1 MRRVLALALLAGSI
15 YCLPVQSQ
23 FLVGCEA
30 DYSQTE
36 FYIDQEPM
44 AEPYPAACT
53 CRCRPNGS
61 GFWCHK
67 PIVGNP
73 VYDVQ
78 QTGDTYR
85 VRARVLVEVPGSQQ
99 NTSTTGTNEARAK
112 INWFDRA
119 EVPGD
124 QNLRI
129 RQCGFGGFD
138 RAYLYVEVREL
149 TCETVADR
157 QDRTFSFQVLTC
169 AGDTACDEAENSKP
183 LVLTR
188 AKLRQTL
195 GCPEPPKWSCG
206 GDSNCRE
213 CITVGQGSAS
223 PAGEGASAEPDGH
236 GAAVRYRAG
245 GAGGPGWPGTAAW
258 NQILGRYW
266 SHEYAERIVPDPNDG
281 HVWLITGHATFREFT
296 DGNADGAYETVS
308 PSDEYRDLVKVPAG
322 WELRG
327 LDGTV
332 QSFDATGL
340 WTGTMDRNGNE
351 TAAQYTSGKLTRVT
365 FPDGRRED
373 FAYHPDGKLHTI
385 TQVGVDGTTSR
396 TWTYTWSG
404 LDLIRIDR
412 PDGTAWEMFYSGDSN
427 LGGYLTRIDLRGTG
441 TGNGR
446 VETAWE
452 YDAKGNVTRIWR
464 GDPSWSGPNAV
475 DLHVLSYDAPALP
488 KHTEVTDALGKVS
501 VYDME
506 RDPSSRKPRMTS
518 IQGDCPSCGLGP
530 ATTFQYGDSANPLLP
545 TMIVDAKNHRTELA
559 YNADGRLLSRIEAE
573 GTPLA
578 RVTTWEYH
586 PVFRSFP
593 TRIEVPSTA
602 GGLALRETLMAYD
615 AEGNILTRTEQGMED
630 GASFALTT
638 VMTYNAGGQVLTV
651 DPPGHGA
658 ADVTTYAYDSTRGNG
673 HLVPLSR
680 TDPIVGTT
688 IFTHDAFNRR
698 EGVVD
703 VNGVLTV
710 TTYDPLNR
718 VTSVM
723 QDGGTGDD
731 LVTLYN
737 YDVFGD
743 LSRTTLPEGNLLD
756 YDFDSAGRLQSVESR
771 PDAATR
777 GERTLYELDAVGHR
791 VREDLQSWD
800 GSDWLTESWT
810 EFVYSTKCHL
820 DKVIRP
826 GGSVTEY
833 AYDCKGNLEKV
844 WDANHPKAL
853 NSPTQLYAYDELD
866 RLKSL
871 TQPWTGA
878 GGGTAVTSY
887 AYDVQDHLAS
897 VTDAEGNATF
907 YTYGDRDLL
916 TLQDSPVSG
925 TTTYVYNEAG
935 ELEQETDAR
944 EVTVIRAYDALD
956 RVTTVSYPDPTLDVT
971 YTYDAPGAFANGRL
985 TGISRHGE
993 TIVYEYDRFG
1003 RMARDGALTY
1013 GYDKNGNKTTIGYPS
1028 DVTATYTYDHAGRQ
1042 ETLSMTVGTD
1052 PAVALVTD
1060 AAYKPF
1066 GPLSN
1071 LSLGN
1076 GLTETRDYDPRYQ
1089 PSSIRVDGGSPLL
1102 HWTYTVDPVGNI
1114 TGIADQLNPANN
1126 RTYNY
1131 QDVFYYLTQG
1141 DGPWGPRA
1149 WTYDRIGNRLT
1160 EARGPETDVYSYLAN
1175 PGGGHNPKLLSVAP
1189 SGGGERSYGYDESGN
1204 TVQIVEEDSQ
1214 EDLIYDDAGRMAFLR
1229 SLPEEKIIS
1238 FAYDGRGYLGRTG
1251 VGDGGCF
1258 AKRTFAIYNSEGQ
1271 LYGREHLL
1279 SDADSSPVDSD
1290 TIVYFDGRP
1299 VGILKLTG
1307 GNSSLTFLSL
1317 DHLGMP
1323 ALATGESS
1331 TSTWEGGFE
1340 PFGEDYSGAQATG
1353 IFMRFAGQWAG
1364 IDGAG
1369 IEGLYYNL
1377 YRWYE
1382 PTAGRYAKPDPLG
1395 FDGSPWNLYVYANAN
1410 PLSFMDPFG
1419 LASFKNFPADKQR
1432 QMEEALQRAKDRLNE
1447 PLCCAGSIGPRLL
1460 DLLDKTTFIY
1470 EENLSDQDGPIC
1482 GQVRNYLTKS
1492 IKIGSAAFDYAQCCL
1507 LEATLVHEVNHL
1519 RAPSRGSGE
1528 GGSRRVERD
1537 CFNCPGGVNEK

>member
-1 MRRVLALALLAGSI
+1 MSSIRALTIAGLFVLAAASASAQDCIQCPDASPLAYVCALEAPPPTGEGCRGSLKVCQKPVADHRIDVKETAPGIFEARLVARVYAPWNSHLDTLSSAKLHI
-15 YCLPVQSQ
+15 YWREGATAAHPTTSLCQNNSSDQLET
-23 FLVGCEA
+23 FLVAGGLSCSGA
-30 DYSQTE
+30 PYNLGVYSLR
-36 FYIDQEPM
+36 
-44 AEPYPAACT
+44 A
-53 CRCRPNGS
+53 
-61 GFWCHK
+61 
-67 PIVGNP
+67 IVCQGAGNC
-73 VYDVQ
+73 Q
-78 QTGDTYR
+78 QTTDLN
-85 VRARVLVEVPGSQQ
+85 ALQ
-99 NTSTTGTNEARAK
+99 
-112 INWFDRA
+112 F
-119 EVPGD
+119 
-124 QNLRI
+124 
-129 RQCGFGGFD
+129 
-138 RAYLYVEVREL
+138 
-149 TCETVADR
+149 TV
-157 QDRTFSFQVLTC
+157 T
-169 AGDTACDEAENSKP
+169 K
-183 LVLTR
+183 
-188 AKLRQTL
+188 QTL

-266 SHEYAERIVPDPNDG
+266 SHEYAERIVPDPGDT

-296 DGNADGAYETVS
+296 DGNADGTYETVS
-308 PSDEYRDLVKVPAG
+308 PSDEYRDLIKVPTG
-322 WELRG
+322 WELSG

-332 QSFDATGL
+332 QSFDTTGL

-351 TAAQYTSGKLTRVT
+351 TAAQYTSGKLARVT

-396 TWTYTWSG
+396 AWTYAWSG

-412 PDGTAWEMFYSGDSN
+412 PDGTAWEMFYSSDPN

-452 YDAKGNVTRIWR
+452 YDARGNVTRIWR

-501 VYDME
+501 IYDME

-530 ATTFQYGDSANPLLP
+530 VTTFQYGDSANPLLP
-545 TMIVDAKNHRTELA
+545 TAITDAKNHRTELV

-573 GTPLA
+573 GTALA

-615 AEGNILTRTEQGMED
+615 TEGNLLTRTEQGMED

-638 VMTYNAGGQVLTV
+638 VMTYNPGGQVLAV
-651 DPPGHGA
+651 DPPGHGV
-658 ADVTTYAYDSTRGNG
+658 ADVTAYAYDATRGNG

-688 IFTHDAFNRR
+688 LFTHDAFNRR
-698 EGVVD
+698 TGVVD
-703 VNGVLTV
+703 VNGVPTV

-718 VTSVM
+718 VTSVT
-723 QDGGTGDD
+723 QDD
-731 LVTLYN
+731 LVTSYDYN
-737 YDVFGD
+737 VFGD
-743 LSRTTLPEGNLLD
+743 LFRTTLPEGNLLD
-756 YDFDSAGRLQSVESR
+756 YAFDPAGRLQSVESR
-771 PDAATR
+771 PDAATH
-777 GERTLYELDAVGHR
+777 GERTLYELNPVGHR

-810 EFVYSTKCHL
+810 EYVYSSKCHL
-820 DKVIRP
+820 DKVVRP

-844 WDANHPKAL
+844 WDANHPKAS

-897 VTDAEGNATF
+897 VTDAEGNVTT

-916 TLQDSPVSG
+916 TRQDSPVSG
-925 TTTYVYNEAG
+925 VTTYVYNDDG
-935 ELEQETDAR
+935 ELEEETDAR
-944 EVTVIRAYDALD
+944 GVTVTRAYDALN

-985 TGISRHGE
+985 TGIERHGE

-1003 RMARDGALTY
+1003 RMTRDGALTY
-1013 GYDKNGNKTTIGYPS
+1013 GYDSNGNKTTIGYPS
-1028 DVTATYTYDHAGRQ
+1028 NVTATYTYDHAGRQ

-1066 GPLSN
+1066 GPLSS

-1076 GLTETRDYDPRYQ
+1076 GLTETRDYDSRYQ
-1089 PSSIRVDGGSPLL
+1089 PSSIRVDGADPLL
-1102 HWTYTVDPVGNI
+1102 HWTYAVDPVGNI
-1114 TGIADQLNPANN
+1114 TGITDQLNPANN
-1126 RTYNY
+1126 RIYNY

-1160 EARGPETDVYSYLAN
+1160 EVRGPETDVYSYLGN
-1175 PGGGHNPKLLSVAP
+1175 PAGGHNPKLLSVAP

-1204 TVQIVEEDSQ
+1204 TVQIVEGDRQ
-1214 EDLIYDDAGRMAFLR
+1214 QDLIHDGAGRMVFLR
-1229 SLPEEKIIS
+1229 SLPEEKIVS
-1238 FAYDGRGYLGRTG
+1238 FTYDGRSYLG
-1251 VGDGGCF
+1251 VASEDEEECF
-1258 AKRTFAIYNSEGQ
+1258 ARQTVP
-1271 LYGREHLL
+1271 LYGSDGLLYLWSEHNTQVETLLYFESAVVAVLRQVAGVDLL
-1279 SDADSSPVDSD
+1279 SLMHPD
-1290 TIVYFDGRP
+1290 
-1299 VGILKLTG
+1299 
-1307 GNSSLTFLSL
+1307 N
-1317 DHLGMP
+1317 LGSVM
-1323 ALATGESS
+1323 LATGE
-1331 TSTWEGGFE
+1331 EGEVLWQGSLAPFE
-1340 PFGEDYSGAQATG
+1340 EDWTNDLASE
-1353 IFMRFAGQWAG
+1353 FSL
-1364 IDGAG
+1364 GAG
-1369 IEGLYYNL
+1369 GHWRTPFWSGPDFGYSLFTTGRWWGLSFLGRSAEPHSDLHYSIDSFVSPKPVVPLTGTSLADFVPPRTANLSLDDTPWARVVCDCNKGFKWIWVDRPMRPFLDCVEKCVARHEENHIEWLK
-1377 YRWYE
+1377 
-1382 PTAGRYAKPDPLG
+1382 THK
-1395 FDGSPWNLYVYANAN
+1395 
-1410 PLSFMDPFG
+1410 PLSCSGKREGD
-1419 LASFKNFPADKQR
+1419 LPAINEGD
-1432 QMEEALQRAKDRLNE
+1432 RACSE
-1447 PLCCAGSIGPRLL
+1447 C
-1460 DLLDKTTFIY
+1460 
-1470 EENLSDQDGPIC
+1470 
-1482 GQVRNYLTKS
+1482 
-1492 IKIGSAAFDYAQCCL
+1492 AAFTASSKCLDDQLKTLGRRASNAYCRSVVRRELAINEDRKNEECPQC
-1507 LEATLVHEVNHL
+1507 
-1519 RAPSRGSGE
+1519 
-1528 GGSRRVERD
+1528 RR
-1537 CFNCPGGVNEK
+1537 